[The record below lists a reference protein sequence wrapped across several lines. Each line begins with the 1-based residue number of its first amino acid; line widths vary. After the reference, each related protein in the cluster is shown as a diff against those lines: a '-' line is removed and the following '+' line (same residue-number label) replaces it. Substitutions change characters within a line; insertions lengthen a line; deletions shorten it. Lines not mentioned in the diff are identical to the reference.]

1 MKNENINKLQHI
13 MSHWFKV
20 MIVLLLTFVSFSAV
34 AQVNMSRRI
43 DIVMDTTGGFTPD
56 VMPRLVLAADVM
68 HTPLKI
74 VCGTWDTVV
83 YVDRISSRHRD
94 STASNYYYNI
104 IDTTNHFYTVS
115 IYGDVS
121 FLSSRGDMNLV
132 KKYDFTSNNAMRII
146 MCDSNMNC
154 DSVLLGSQPVLEVLT
169 FGYTNLGVIDI
180 DSCPSLKMLGCHYTN
195 FSAQAYDE
203 LMCRLPERLTTDS
216 AKFFVSDGGN
226 NNADASF
233 FASTSQNALFKNWTF
248 YDRRSGA
255 TTVRTTGAN
264 ICSVPVRKIRLKVQP
279 DSVIALHFVAD
290 SANSPIRIVSGTTD
304 TTFRVG
310 TSSTSWQIF
319 NVRAND
325 SYMDIY
331 GNLSTLNCN
340 DNNSKVVGLD
350 ISQNPYLK
358 RVDCYKTDISQIVFG
373 GVNKLEV
380 LYARWCNLSSI
391 NLRSCP
397 KLQHLDIGYNG
408 VSSLDISSNPLL
420 ETCNCQN
427 NRLTSLDI
435 RHNPL
440 LYGVDISNNQ
450 ISTLDVSANLA
461 LNVIRC
467 YGNPMTAAFLDDLI
481 CALPDRTSG
490 NSGYI
495 MALPNINDSNSA
507 IYDANV
513 VNAYAKRWW
522 ILDTFYANVMSSNGT
537 FLCPPTTTRKI
548 RMKVLPNND
557 ISINFAADT
566 SNTPIRVVCGST
578 DTVFVADTVMALQSI
593 LIHADVVTMDIFGDV
608 KTFCC
613 SGNQNN
619 VWLLDVSQ
627 NPYLKKLNCSHNAIS
642 PSISFA
648 ENIMIEEL
656 DMSYNNNASQ
666 FLRRCPNLTYFNCS
680 NNNLSSIHISSA
692 PVLKTLYCANN
703 DMASLDISANAQLV
717 ELDCSNNSLSSLD
730 FTANTAIEKV
740 LCYGNNLSARALDEM
755 MCSLPAVDSGVLV
768 PMRDLTDSSDAF
780 YDANVRNA
788 FAKHWAVFDSNNY
801 QVHST
806 NGTYVCGQ
814 GIETPEHS
822 RLTISPN
829 PAKGSVTVGGMEGET
844 EIQIIDP
851 QGRTVKRQRAT
862 AGTAVID
869 IRELESGIYFV
880 KADCFCDKL
889 IVR

>member
-1 MKNENINKLQHI
+1 MN
-13 MSHWFKV
+13 
-20 MIVLLLTFVSFSAV
+20 
-34 AQVNMSRRI
+34 RRI
-43 DIVMDTTGGFTPD
+43 EIVMDTTGGYSPD
-56 VMPRLVLAADVM
+56 VMPRLVLAADAM
-68 HTPLKI
+68 HTPVKI
-74 VCGTWDTVV
+74 VCGTWDTIV
-83 YVDRISSRHRD
+83 YVDRISNRHRD
-94 STASNYYYNI
+94 SILPNYYYNI
-104 IDTTNHFYTVS
+104 IDTTNHFYSVS
-115 IYGDVS
+115 VYGDVS
-121 FLSSRGDMNLV
+121 FLSSRGDINLV
-132 KKYDFTSNNAMRII
+132 KKYDFTSNNAMRVI

-154 DSVLLGSQPVLEVLT
+154 DSILLGSQPALEALT
-169 FGYTNLGVIDI
+169 FGHTNLVGIDI
-180 DSCPSLKMLGCHYTN
+180 DSCPSLNILGCHYTN

-203 LMCRLPERLTTDS
+203 LMCRLPERLPTDS

-279 DSVIALHFVAD
+279 DSVITLNFVAD

-304 TTFRVG
+304 TIFRVG

-331 GNLSTLNCN
+331 GNLSTLYCN

-495 MALPNINDSNSA
+495 MALANINDSSSA

-522 ILDTFYANVMSSNGT
+522 IYDTFYALVMSSNGT
-537 FLCPPTTTRKI
+537 FLCPPTTTPKI

-566 SNTPIRVVCGST
+566 SNTPIRVLCGSL
-578 DTVFVADTVMALQSI
+578 DTVFIADTVFTMRSI
-593 LIHADVVTMDIFGDV
+593 RVHADAVTMDIYGDV
-608 KTFCC
+608 KSFYC
-613 SGNQNN
+613 SGNQNK
-619 VWLLDVSQ
+619 VWSLDVSQ
-627 NPYLKKLNCSHNAIS
+627 NPYLKKLNCSYNAIS
-642 PSISFA
+642 PSIPFA

-656 DMSYNNNASQ
+656 DMSHNNITAQS
-666 FLRRCPNLTYFNCS
+666 LRRCPNLTYFNCS
-680 NNNLSSIHISSA
+680 YNNISSINILSA
-692 PVLKTLYCANN
+692 PVLETFYCDNN
-703 DMASLDISANAQLV
+703 SIAALDISNNPL
-717 ELDCSNNSLSSLD
+717 LSFFDCSNNRLSSLD
-730 FTANTAIEKV
+730 FSANTAIEHV
-740 LCYGNNLSARALDEM
+740 RCCGNSLSARALDEM
-755 MCSLPAVDSGVLV
+755 MCSLPTVNSGILV
-768 PMRDLTDSSDAF
+768 PMGDVTDSNDAF

-788 FAKHWAVFDSNNY
+788 IAKHWSVFDSNNY
-801 QVHST
+801 QVHS
-806 NGTYVCGQ
+806 
-814 GIETPEHS
+814 
-822 RLTISPN
+822 
-829 PAKGSVTVGGMEGET
+829 
-844 EIQIIDP
+844 
-851 QGRTVKRQRAT
+851 
-862 AGTAVID
+862 
-869 IRELESGIYFV
+869 
-880 KADCFCDKL
+880 
-889 IVR
+889 